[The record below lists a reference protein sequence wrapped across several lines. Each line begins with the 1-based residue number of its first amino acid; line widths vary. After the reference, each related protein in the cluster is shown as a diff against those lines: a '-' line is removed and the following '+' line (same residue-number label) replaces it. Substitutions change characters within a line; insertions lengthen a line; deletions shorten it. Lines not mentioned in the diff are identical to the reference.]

1 MIYSKKKTEEIVG
14 EITKLVAEYS
24 EYPKVKKGVN
34 IESTD
39 KIIWSKFWIEL
50 FCTDYI
56 TELNDNTII
65 PRKLLKKEPL
75 TKKYVSVH
83 HMADNTPVYS
93 KFYDDKDNVVYEKI
107 FIKKVV
113 QSSLTVF

>member
-39 KIIWSKFWIEL
+39 KIIWSKFWIEP
-50 FCTDYI
+50 FCTDYKQS
-56 TELNDNTII
+56 LMII
-65 PRKLLKKEPL
+65 PL
-75 TKKYVSVH
+75 SIQSF
-83 HMADNTPVYS
+83 MAIRITLYMRNFS
-93 KFYDDKDNVVYEKI
+93 
-107 FIKKVV
+107 
-113 QSSLTVF
+113 